1 MAAGI
6 TFKKRMV
13 YKSHNKLDSCSF
25 SAVVVV
31 VVVLIKFST
40 YCRISKQYS
49 IINGFPHRVHWFM
62 IPTPG
67 LFIFALLFEE

>member
-13 YKSHNKLDSCSF
+13 YKSRNKLGSCSF

-31 VVVLIKFST
+31 VVVVILFST
-40 YCRISKQYS
+40 YGRISKQYS

-67 LFIFALLFEE
+67 LFIFVHLFEE